1 MTKTALIVGAGRGL
15 SAAFARRLSDNGYKI
30 ALAARNIDKLSR
42 IASDCNAIC
51 KACDCGDSQSISEL
65 YDWTDTELGDLSLV
79 LFNASGRLRGA
90 IEALKSDEVKKAIL
104 TSCYGG
110 FMVGQEAAKR
120 MLGLGR
126 GAIFFTGAS
135 ASIKGYPKSSPFAI
149 AKFGLRGFAQS
160 LARELA
166 PKNIHVAH
174 FVIDG
179 GISTGDAD
187 PRNDENKTDGLL
199 KPEAIAD
206 TYFQVL
212 QQHRSAWSWEVE
224 LRPWCENF

>member
-1 MTKTALIVGAGRGL
+1 MTNSALIVGAGRGL
-15 SAAFARRLSDNGYKI
+15 SAAFARRLSDNGYKV
-30 ALAARNIDKLSR
+30 ALAARNIDKLSS
-42 IASDCNAIC
+42 ITSDCNAIC
-51 KACDCGDSQSISEL
+51 KACDCSDPQSISEL
-65 YDWTDTELGDLSLV
+65 YNWTDTELGDLSLV
-79 LFNASGRLRGA
+79 LFNASERLRGA
-90 IEALKSDEVKKAIL
+90 IETLKTDEVKKAIL

-149 AKFGLRGFAQS
+149 SKFGLRGLAQS

-187 PRNDENKTDGLL
+187 PRNINGEKDALL
-199 KPEAIAD
+199 EPEAIAD

-224 LRPWCENF
+224 VRPWCENF

>member
-1 MTKTALIVGAGRGL
+1 MSWAMSFT
-15 SAAFARRLSDNGYKI
+15 
-30 ALAARNIDKLSR
+30 
-42 IASDCNAIC
+42 
-51 KACDCGDSQSISEL
+51 
-65 YDWTDTELGDLSLV
+65 LSLSLSSSV
-79 LFNASGRLRGA
+79 SLESLESLICEYRFLLLF
-90 IEALKSDEVKKAIL
+90 V
-104 TSCYGG
+104 
-110 FMVGQEAAKR
+110 
-120 MLGLGR
+120 
-126 GAIFFTGAS
+126 FFTGAS

-149 AKFGLRGFAQS
+149 SKFGLRGLAQS

-187 PRNDENKTDGLL
+187 PRNINGKKDALL
-199 KPEAIAD
+199 EPDAIAD

-224 LRPWCENF
+224 VRPWCENF

>member
-1 MTKTALIVGAGRGL
+1 MTNSALIVGAGRGL

-30 ALAARNIDKLSR
+30 ALAARNIDKLSS
-42 IASDCNAIC
+42 ITSDCNAIC
-51 KACDCGDSQSISEL
+51 KACDCSDPQSISEL
-65 YDWTDTELGDLSLV
+65 YNWTDTELGDLSLV
-79 LFNASGRLRGA
+79 LFNASERLRGA
-90 IEALKSDEVKKAIL
+90 IETLKTDEVKKAIL

-135 ASIKGYPKSSPFAI
+135 ASIKGYPQSSPFAI
-149 AKFGLRGFAQS
+149 SKFGLRGLAQS

-187 PRNDENKTDGLL
+187 PRNINGEKDALL
-199 KPEAIAD
+199 EPDAIAD

-224 LRPWCENF
+224 VRPWCENF

>member
-1 MTKTALIVGAGRGL
+1 MTNSALIVGAGRGL

-30 ALAARNIDKLSR
+30 ALAARNIDKLSS
-42 IASDCNAIC
+42 ITSDCNAIC
-51 KACDCGDSQSISEL
+51 KACDCSDPQSISEL
-65 YDWTDTELGDLSLV
+65 YEWTDTELGDLSLV

-90 IEALKSDEVKKAIL
+90 IETLKSDEVKKAIL

-135 ASIKGYPKSSPFAI
+135 ASLKGYPKSSPFAI
-149 AKFGLRGFAQS
+149 SKFGLRGLAQS

-187 PRNDENKTDGLL
+187 PRNINGKKDALL
-199 KPEAIAD
+199 EPDAIAD

-224 LRPWCENF
+224 VRPWCENF

>member
-51 KACDCGDSQSISEL
+51 KACDCSDTQSISEL
-65 YDWTDTELGDLSLV
+65 YEWTDTELGDLSLV

-90 IEALKSDEVKKAIL
+90 IDVLHPDEVKKTIL

-120 MLGLGR
+120 MLALGQ

-135 ASIKGYPKSSPFAI
+135 ASLKGFPKSSPFAI
-149 AKFGLRGFAQS
+149 SKFGLRGLAQS
-160 LARELA
+160 LARELG

-187 PRNDENKTDGLL
+187 PRNDKNNKDGLL

>member
-1 MTKTALIVGAGRGL
+1 MTNSALIVGAGRGL
-15 SAAFARRLSDNGYKI
+15 SAAFARRLSDNGYKV
-30 ALAARNIDKLSR
+30 ALAARNIDKLSS
-42 IASDCNAIC
+42 ITSDCNAIC
-51 KACDCGDSQSISEL
+51 KACDCSDPQSISEL
-65 YDWTDTELGDLSLV
+65 YNWTDTELGDLSLV
-79 LFNASGRLRGA
+79 LFNASERLRGA
-90 IEALKSDEVKKAIL
+90 IETLKTDEVKKAIL

-135 ASIKGYPKSSPFAI
+135 ASIKGYPQSSPFAI
-149 AKFGLRGFAQS
+149 SKFGLRGLAQS

-179 GISTGDAD
+179 GISTGDSD
-187 PRNDENKTDGLL
+187 PRNIDGEKDALL
-199 KPEAIAD
+199 EPEAIAD

-224 LRPWCENF
+224 VRPWCENF

>member
-1 MTKTALIVGAGRGL
+1 MTKTALIVGAGKGL
-15 SAAFARRLSDNGYKI
+15 SAAFARRLSDNGYKV
-30 ALAARNIDKLSR
+30 ALAARDIDKLCGV
-42 IASDCNAIC
+42 ASDCNAIC
-51 KACDCGDSQSISEL
+51 KACDCSDPQSISAL
-65 YDWTDTELGDLSLV
+65 YEWADSELGDLSLV
-79 LFNASGRLRGA
+79 LFNASGRLRGG
-90 IEALKSDEVKKAIL
+90 IEALNPDDVKKSIL

-110 FMVGQEAAKR
+110 FVVGQEAAKR
-120 MLGLGR
+120 MLRLGQ

-149 AKFGLRGFAQS
+149 SKFGLRGLAQS
-160 LARELA
+160 LARELG

-187 PRNDENKTDGLL
+187 PRNEKNKKNGLL

-212 QQHRSAWSWEVE
+212 QQHRSAWSWEIE

>member
-1 MTKTALIVGAGRGL
+1 MTNSALIVGAGRGL
-15 SAAFARRLSDNGYKI
+15 SAAFARRLSDNGYKV
-30 ALAARNIDKLSR
+30 ALAARNIDKLSS
-42 IASDCNAIC
+42 ITSDCNAIC
-51 KACDCGDSQSISEL
+51 KACDCSDPQSISEL
-65 YDWTDTELGDLSLV
+65 YNWTDTELGDLSLV
-79 LFNASGRLRGA
+79 LFNASERLRGA
-90 IEALKSDEVKKAIL
+90 IETLKTDEVKKAIL

-135 ASIKGYPKSSPFAI
+135 ASIKGYPQSSPFAI
-149 AKFGLRGFAQS
+149 SKFGLRGLAQS

-187 PRNDENKTDGLL
+187 PRNINGEKDALL
-199 KPEAIAD
+199 EPEAIAD

-224 LRPWCENF
+224 VRPWCENF

>member
-1 MTKTALIVGAGRGL
+1 MTNSALIVGAGRGL
-15 SAAFARRLSDNGYKI
+15 SAAFARRLSDNGYKV
-30 ALAARNIDKLSR
+30 ALAARNIDKLSS
-42 IASDCNAIC
+42 ITSDCNAIC
-51 KACDCGDSQSISEL
+51 KACDCSDPQSISEL
-65 YDWTDTELGDLSLV
+65 YNWTDTELGDLSLV
-79 LFNASGRLRGA
+79 LFNASERLRGA
-90 IEALKSDEVKKAIL
+90 IETLKTDEVKKAIL

-135 ASIKGYPKSSPFAI
+135 ASVKGYPKSSPFAI
-149 AKFGLRGFAQS
+149 SKFGLRGLAQS

-187 PRNDENKTDGLL
+187 PRNINGEKDALL
-199 KPEAIAD
+199 EPEAIAD

-224 LRPWCENF
+224 VRPWCENF